1 MMKRDLDLIRNI
13 LFTIENSN
21 SIDASLTLN
30 GLAQL
35 HQDQEL
41 ILYHVFLLYDAG
53 FIIGIIDETAPYIS
67 ITRLTNEGHDYL
79 DTIRDDSVWKQT
91 KCTLGKI
98 SGSASLEVVKTIASK
113 LALTFLGL

>member
-1 MMKRDLDLIRNI
+1 MKRNLDLIRNI
-13 LFTIENSN
+13 LFAVESSN
-21 SIDASLTLN
+21 SIDACLTLN
-30 GLAQL
+30 GLSKL
-35 HQDQEL
+35 HSDQEL
-41 ILYHVFLLYDAG
+41 ILYHVFLLDDAG
-53 FIIGIIDETAPYIS
+53 FIIGIIDETAPYVS

-91 KCTLGKI
+91 KSTLGKI

>member
-1 MMKRDLDLIRNI
+1 MEASVIRNI

-30 GLAQL
+30 SLSKL

-41 ILYHVFLLYDAG
+41 ILYHVFLLDDAG
-53 FIIGIIDETAPYIS
+53 FIIGIFDETAPYVS

-91 KCTLGKI
+91 KSTLGKI

>member
-1 MMKRDLDLIRNI
+1 MKRNLDLIRNI
-13 LFTIENSN
+13 LFAVENSN

-30 GLAQL
+30 SLSKL
-35 HQDQEL
+35 HRDQDL
-41 ILYHVFLLYDAG
+41 ILYHVFLLDDAG

-67 ITRLTNEGHDYL
+67 IARLTNKGHDYL

-91 KCTLGKI
+91 KSTLGKI

>member
-1 MMKRDLDLIRNI
+1 MKRNLDLIRNI
-13 LFTIENSN
+13 LFAVENSN

-30 GLAQL
+30 SLLKL
-35 HQDQEL
+35 HQDPEL
-41 ILYHVFLLYDAG
+41 ILYHVFLLDDAG
-53 FIIGIIDETAPYIS
+53 FIIGIFDETAPYIS
-67 ITRLTNEGHDYL
+67 IARLTNEGHDYL

-91 KCTLGKI
+91 KNTLGKI

>member
-30 GLAQL
+30 SLSKL

-41 ILYHVFLLYDAG
+41 ILYHVFLLDDAG

-79 DTIRDDSVWKQT
+79 DTIRDDSVWNQT
-91 KCTLGKI
+91 KSTLGKI

>member
-1 MMKRDLDLIRNI
+1 MKRNLDLIRNI
-13 LFTIENSN
+13 LFAVENSN

-30 GLAQL
+30 SLSKL

-41 ILYHVFLLYDAG
+41 ILYHVFLLDDAG
-53 FIIGIIDETAPYIS
+53 FIIGIIDETAPYVS

-79 DTIRDDSVWKQT
+79 DTIRDASVWKQT
-91 KCTLGKI
+91 KSTLGKI

-113 LALTFLGL
+113 LALSFLGL